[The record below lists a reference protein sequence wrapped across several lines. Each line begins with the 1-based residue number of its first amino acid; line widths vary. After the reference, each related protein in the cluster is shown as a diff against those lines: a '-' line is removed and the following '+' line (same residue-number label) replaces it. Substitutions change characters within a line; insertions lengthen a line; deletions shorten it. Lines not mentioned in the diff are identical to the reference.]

1 MNQLNLFEYKWNN
14 DIPPTLNEE
23 HFENYLDDIWK
34 NRPKLKNWY
43 TEQIDEIETDNNKQR
58 FIQFRA
64 KEFSSRNFVGVIRYD
79 DTEINL
85 LPKIFYKK
93 EFDGRKGVTLT
104 KKEKKNIHLHILYW
118 LSYTKKI
125 QFPKSLT
132 NLESIEIDS
141 FFEILILMYATYT
154 RDAMSQILYQNYYEV
169 NQDNQFIKGRL
180 DVNGYIRDNI
190 TTGNW
195 QRITCDY
202 DTFDIDNRFNRII
215 KYVSKMLLA
224 HTKNDAIQNLLYE
237 IIFLLDDVEDVQ
249 MTYDDCEKIKLYPFF
264 NELNVVLDYCKLF
277 LSNSMVFSYKEE
289 FEVFA
294 FLLPM
299 EKIFEEF
306 VAGFLDQ
313 NRKDLDIIAQKQD
326 QYLASTNDS
335 SVFQLIPDIYIQIK
349 ADHTKNTIVDTK
361 YKILNQNIDLKKGV
375 SQSDMYQ
382 VVSYAIRYK
391 VSNIILLYPASIN
404 NHEDSGDVKYSGS
417 PVACFTVR
425 DELSNIKKEIHIN
438 VHKFPMMLDHDCSDY
453 QILKKE
459 LDSKIMTATNN
470 MFWTMMA
477 P

>member
-14 DIPPTLNEE
+14 DIPATLNEE

-34 NRPKLKNWY
+34 NRPKVKNWY
-43 TEQIDEIETDNNKQR
+43 TDQIDEIETDKNKQR

-64 KEFSSRNFVGVIRYD
+64 KEFSSRNYVGVIRYN

-93 EFDGRKGVTLT
+93 EYEGRKEVTPT
-104 KKEKKNIHLHILYW
+104 KKEIKNIHLHILYW
-118 LSYTKKI
+118 LSYNKKV

-132 NLESIEIDS
+132 NLESIKIDS

-154 RDAMSQILYQNYYEV
+154 RDAMNRILYQNYHEV

-249 MTYDDCEKIKLYPFF
+249 MTYDDCEKVKLNPFF

-299 EKIFEEF
+299 EKIFEDF
-306 VAGFLDQ
+306 VTGFLDE
-313 NRKDLDIIAQKQD
+313 NRKDLDIHAQKQD
-326 QYLASTNDS
+326 RYLASTKDS
-335 SVFQLIPDIYIQIK
+335 GVFQLIPDIFIQNK
-349 ADHTKNTIVDTK
+349 ANHTNNTIVDTK
-361 YKILNQNIDLKKGV
+361 YKILNINTDSKKGV
-375 SQSDMYQ
+375 SQADMYQ
-382 VVSYAIRYK
+382 VISYAIRYE
-391 VSNIILLYPASIN
+391 VSDIILLYPTSISN
-404 NHEDSGDVKYSGS
+404 PENSGNVKNAGS
-417 PVACFTVR
+417 SLACFIVR
-425 DELSNIKKEIHIN
+425 DELSNIKKEIHIK
-438 VHKFPMMLDHDCSDY
+438 VHKFPMMLENDCNDY

-459 LDSKIMTATNN
+459 LDYKILTTTKN
-470 MFWTMMA
+470 MF
-477 P
+477 